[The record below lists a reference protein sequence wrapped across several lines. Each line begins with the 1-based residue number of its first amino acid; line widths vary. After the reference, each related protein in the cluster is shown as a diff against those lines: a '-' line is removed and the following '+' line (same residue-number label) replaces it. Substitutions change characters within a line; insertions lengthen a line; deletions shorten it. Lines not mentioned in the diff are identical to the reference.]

1 MNVITLKNGFYV
13 KGYGLLP
20 KIKSLS
26 RDNNRCYWSMNGTND
41 NGKNRKVFY
50 DATYGSAYDSYKEA
64 VRTIKGLSLLSKP
77 SNNTVIV
84 ERKDKLVPLGIT
96 GISLFK
102 QKLLSGASYYFI
114 VNDPVTRSKKKIYI
128 GSDSTIMNNWTD
140 AFLKAKA
147 IRYSNLTKKQRNADL
162 PVFDKLWL
170 ESL

>member
-1 MNVITLKNGFYV
+1 MNVITLKNGFYL

-50 DATYGSAYDSYKEA
+50 DGTYGSAYNSYKEA
-64 VRTIKGLSLLSKP
+64 VRTIKGLSALSKP

-84 ERKDKLVPLGIT
+84 ERKNKLVPLGIT

>member
-1 MNVITLKNGFYV
+1 MNVITLKRGFYL

-41 NGKNRKVFY
+41 NGKSRKVFH
-50 DATYGSAYDSYKEA
+50 DGTYGSAYNSYKEA
-64 VRTIKGLSLLSKP
+64 VRTIKGLSVLSKP

-114 VNDPVTRSKKKIYI
+114 VNDPVTRSKKRIYI
-128 GSDSTIMNNWTD
+128 GSDSTIMNNWID

>member
-41 NGKNRKVFY
+41 NGKSRKVFC

-64 VRTIKGLSLLSKP
+64 VRTIKGLSVLSKP

-84 ERKDKLVPLGIT
+84 ERKNKLVPLGIT

>member
-1 MNVITLKNGFYV
+1 MNVITLKNDFYV
-13 KGYGLLP
+13 GGHGLLP

-26 RDNNRCYWSMNGTND
+26 RDNNRCYWSVNGTND
-41 NGKNRKVFY
+41 NGKHRKVFY
-50 DATYGSAYDSYKEA
+50 DTTYGSAYESYKEA
-64 VRTIKGLSLLSKP
+64 VRTIRRLSFLSKP

-84 ERKDKLVPLGIT
+84 ERKTKLVPLGIT
-96 GISLFK
+96 GVSLFK
-102 QKLLSGASYYFI
+102 QKLLYGASYYFI

-170 ESL
+170 ESI

>member
-1 MNVITLKNGFYV
+1 MNVITLKNGFYTE
-13 KGYGLLP
+13 GHGLLP

-26 RDNNRCYWSMNGTND
+26 RDNNRCYWSVNGTND
-41 NGKNRKVFY
+41 NGKYRKVFC
-50 DATYGSAYDSYKEA
+50 DATYGSAYNSYKEA
-64 VRTIKGLSLLSKP
+64 VRTIRRLSFLSKP

-84 ERKDKLVPLGIT
+84 ERKNKLVPLGIT

-170 ESL
+170 ESI

>member
-1 MNVITLKNGFYV
+1 MNVITLDKGFYV
-13 KGYGLLP
+13 KGHGLLP

-26 RDNNRCYWSMNGTND
+26 RDNNRCYWSVNGTND
-41 NGKNRKVFY
+41 NGKYRKVFC
-50 DATYGSAYDSYKEA
+50 DATYGSAYNSYKEA
-64 VRTIKGLSLLSKP
+64 VRTIRGLSFLSKP

-84 ERKDKLVPLGIT
+84 ERKNKLVPLGIT

-170 ESL
+170 ESI